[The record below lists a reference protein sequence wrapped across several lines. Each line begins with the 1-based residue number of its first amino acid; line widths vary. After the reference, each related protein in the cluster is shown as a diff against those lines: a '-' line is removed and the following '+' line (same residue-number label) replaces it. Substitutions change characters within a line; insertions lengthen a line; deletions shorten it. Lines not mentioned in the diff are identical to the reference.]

1 MRGPSP
7 RPPRERRPDRCRQTA
22 RRVLDLEPVFP
33 QDLGDP
39 GGRLVLLE
47 GRLRV
52 GVDAVGEVD
61 DLLPGA
67 LHGGGDSGLEIDVWL
82 GGSNR
87 GAVGHGSSGAMGG
100 RGASRAAGR
109 W

>member
-7 RPPRERRPDRCRQTA
+7 RPPGSVARTAVAQAA

-33 QDLGDP
+33 EDLGDP
-39 GGRLVLLE
+39 GGRLMLLE

-61 DLLPGA
+61 DLVPGA
-67 LHGGGDSGLEIDVWL
+67 LHGGRDPGLEIDVWL

-87 GAVGHGSSGAMGG
+87 GAVGHGSSGAMSV